1 MNARIHMKGNS
12 GAKPAFIIV
21 IANDMVKDIPKDM
34 NSPIRTGEYFL
45 LSFIK
50 TTLTPVLR

>member
-21 IANDMVKDIPKDM
+21 IAKDMVKDIPKDM